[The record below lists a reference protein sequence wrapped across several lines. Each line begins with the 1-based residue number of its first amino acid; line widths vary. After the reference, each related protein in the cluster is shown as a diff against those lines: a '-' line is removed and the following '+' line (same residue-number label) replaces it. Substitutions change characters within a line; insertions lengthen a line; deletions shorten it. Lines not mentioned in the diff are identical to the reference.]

1 MRCRRRG
8 GPLIADDARCS
19 RAKESSV
26 RSRPGMAESR
36 LRVATR
42 WADKLALPWEEREE
56 RARVMATTS
65 SPVVA
70 YFFQDPAVHCT

>member
-1 MRCRRRG
+1 
-8 GPLIADDARCS
+8 
-19 RAKESSV
+19 
-26 RSRPGMAESR
+26 MAESR

-56 RARVMATTS
+56 RASVMATTS

-70 YFFQDPAVHCT
+70 YFFQDPAVTLHIGLQPLGFD